1 MTDFRDAIKDIEPS
15 ALREIYVEVPEIA
28 WDEVGGL
35 DEVKDRLK
43 ESVEWPLTKPEI
55 FEHFNIKPPRGIV
68 LFGAPGTG
76 KTLLARPL
84 PTKRRQT
91 SSPSRVQK

>member
-1 MTDFRDAIKDIEPS
+1 MFEPS

-28 WDEVGGL
+28 WNEVGGL

-43 ESVEWPLTKPEI
+43 ESVEWPLTKPEV

-68 LFGAPGTG
+68 LFGAPGLV
-76 KTLLARPL
+76 KRSLPRPS
-84 PTKRRQT
+84 PTKHKPT
-91 SSPSRVQK
+91 SSPSKGLK